1 MKDIIFTASGG
12 YLLEPFKRGDSF
24 PKELI
29 RYSKRIT
36 KAISVKEWG
45 LDMTLFFHDSN
56 EPAYYSSSDSTLY
69 WWQTPQSFD
78 VNILEIIKKIA
89 LRFPDVEFCLRRIHA
104 DTLIPDLYIKGAY
117 TEEVADNI
125 LVVESD
131 DIELTTRLAQ
141 QFKAEQQGNRA
152 LFYMAQVVK
161 SKLLESVESFVSMIK
176 DVFPDAEFRYL
187 LWDKNARSFQIKRD
201 IYYHSSEAYLDVIS
215 YDEREVLPNL
225 EKTELMYKW
234 H

>member
-1 MKDIIFTASGG
+1 MRDIIFTASGG

-29 RYSKRIT
+29 RYSKRVT

-45 LDMTLFFHDSN
+45 HDMTLFFHDSN
-56 EPAYYSSSDSTLY
+56 EPAFYSSSDSTLY
-69 WWQTPQSFD
+69 WWQTPQSFE
-78 VNILEIIKKIA
+78 VNILEIIRKIA
-89 LRFPDVEFCLRRIHA
+89 LRFPDVEFCLRRVHA
-104 DTLIPDLYIKGAY
+104 DTLRLDLYIKGAY

-141 QFKAEQQGNRA
+141 QFNAEQQGNRA
-152 LFYMAQVVK
+152 LFYMDRAVK
-161 SKLLESVESFVSMIK
+161 SKLRESVESFVSIIK
-176 DVFPDAEFRYL
+176 DVFPDAGFSYL
-187 LWDKNARSFQIKRD
+187 LWDKNAQSFQIKRY
-201 IYYHSSEAYLDVIS
+201 IYYHSTEAYLDVIS
-215 YDEREVLPNL
+215 YKEREVLPNL
-225 EKTELMYKW
+225 EKTEFMQKW

>member
-1 MKDIIFTASGG
+1 MRDIIFTASGG
-12 YLLEPFKRGDSF
+12 YLLEPFKQGDFF

-36 KAISVKEWG
+36 KAISEKEWG
-45 LDMTLFFHDSN
+45 HDMTLFFHDSN

-69 WWQTPQSFD
+69 WWQTPQSFE
-78 VNILEIIKKIA
+78 VNVLEIIRKIA
-89 LRFPDVEFCLRRIHA
+89 LRFPDVEFCLRRIHT
-104 DTLIPDLYIKGAY
+104 DTLRPDLYIKGAY

-125 LVVESD
+125 LIVESD

-141 QFKAEQQGNRA
+141 QFNAERQGNRV
-152 LFYMAQVVK
+152 LFYMVRVVK
-161 SKLLESVESFVSMIK
+161 SKLLELVESYVNMIK
-176 DVFPDAEFRYL
+176 DVFPDAEFSYL

-201 IYYHSSEAYLDVIS
+201 IYHHNTEAYLDVIS
-215 YDEREVLPNL
+215 YDEREVLPDL